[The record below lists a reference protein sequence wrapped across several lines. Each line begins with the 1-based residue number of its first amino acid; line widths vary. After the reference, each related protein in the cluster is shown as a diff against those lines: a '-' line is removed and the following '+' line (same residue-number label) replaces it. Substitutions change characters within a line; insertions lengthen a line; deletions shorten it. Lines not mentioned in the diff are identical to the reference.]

1 MTGAAAVSHVEVP
14 GGRLA
19 VHRLAGDAGSPR
31 TLIAAHGITA
41 NGLSMV
47 ALARALPDG
56 IRLLAPDLR
65 GRAESRYITGPWG
78 IRAHADDLIAVADAA
93 GLDRFTVLGHSMG
106 AFVAAAVA
114 DLYPGRVDRA
124 VLVDGGVAFGS
135 PVDTD
140 IDAAL
145 TAVIGP
151 AMTRLSMTFGS
162 MAEFVAFMAR
172 NPALGGPLAAG
183 GNVADD
189 LLGYLRHDLIDG
201 PQGRL
206 VSSCVLD
213 AIRADGG
220 AVLIE
225 SAVVSAVGRL
235 RVPTALLYAARG
247 MFDESPGLYTG
258 RCPCGRRPAGIRC
271 GGGGPGL

>member
-1 MTGAAAVSHVEVP
+1 
-14 GGRLA
+14 
-19 VHRLAGDAGSPR
+19 
-31 TLIAAHGITA
+31 
-41 NGLSMV
+41 
-47 ALARALPDG
+47 
-56 IRLLAPDLR
+56 
-65 GRAESRYITGPWG
+65 
-78 IRAHADDLIAVADAA
+78 
-93 GLDRFTVLGHSMG
+93 MG

-151 AMTRLSMTFGS
+151 AMTRLSMSFES
-162 MAEFVAFMAR
+162 VAEFVAFMAR
-172 NPALGGPLAAG
+172 NPAVGGPLAAG
-183 GNVADD
+183 GSVADD

-201 PQGRL
+201 PEGRL

-220 AVLIE
+220 AVLLE
-225 SAVVSAVGRL
+225 PAVVAAVGRL
-235 RVPTALLYAARG
+235 RVPTTLLFAGRG
-247 MFDESPGLYTG
+247 MFDESPGLYTSDVLTAAALPEPIAVERSRTATTTRSCSTRPHCSASWRRWADPRTVPALFPG
-258 RCPCGRRPAGIRC
+258 IVHCPGARRRLRSVQAATARAPVGYSVLRL
-271 GGGGPGL
+271 P